1 MKAKKLNPSFI
12 LFFLMFILF
21 FLMETSIKAA
31 EKELIVWKFRTDSA
45 IHATPIID
53 DSILY
58 IGSTNAIFYAINI
71 KNGKEVWHFTADY
84 SINSRATINNNLVIF
99 ESGFKLYA
107 LDKKTG
113 ALKWSYVASTSKP
126 DMKLG
131 FTDYHHSSP
140 IVCKDKVY
148 YGDGW
153 GNLNGVDLK
162 SGKLK
167 FQYTIKTDSAAIRTT
182 PVIKDNIIYFGDW
195 AGHVYAVSLTNKSLL
210 WQYTLINRR
219 PYYGMVTSDMVIHD
233 TLLFFGSQHDVFSPL
248 GLKKGKPAWT
258 FIDPKQTYL
267 PSTPV
272 FYKNSVIIGS
282 TIHTF
287 KIYCLVDGKVR
298 WSTKSDGIFFV
309 QPLIVDSV
317 LIMNT
322 SYFGG
327 KGTIFMVN
335 CNDGSIINEYH
346 FDNAAPASPA
356 VADGKLFIGNGDGFL
371 YAFNLKELI
380 YLSKNE

>member
-1 MKAKKLNPSFI
+1 MKTKGIKLSLL
-12 LFFLMFILF
+12 LFLIV
-21 FLMETSIKAA
+21 TSLKAA
-31 EKELIVWKFRTDSA
+31 EKEPIVWKFNTDSA
-45 IHATPIID
+45 IHATPIIE

-58 IGSTNAIFYAINI
+58 VGSTNTVFYAISVKRGTEI
-71 KNGKEVWHFTADY
+71 WHFKTDF
-84 SINSRATINNNLVIF
+84 SINSKAVINKNLVIF

-113 ALKWSYVASTSKP
+113 ALKWSYVANTSKP
-126 DMKLG
+126 NMKLG

-140 IVCKDKVY
+140 IIYKGTVY

-153 GNLNGVDLK
+153 GNLNGVDVK

-182 PVIKDNIIYFGDW
+182 PAIKDNIIYFGDW
-195 AGHVYAVSLTNKSLL
+195 GGHVYAVSLTNKSLL
-210 WQYTLINRR
+210 WQYTLMNRR

-233 TLLFFGSQHDVFSPL
+233 TLLYFGSQHDVFSPL
-248 GLKKGKPAWT
+248 GLKSGKPAWT
-258 FIDPKQTYL
+258 FIDPNKTYL

-282 TIHTF
+282 TIYTH
-287 KIYCLVDGKVR
+287 KIYCLNKGKEE
-298 WSTKSDGIFFV
+298 WSCKSDGIFFV
-309 QPLIVDSV
+309 YPVIVGSV

-327 KGTIFMVN
+327 KGTIYMVN
-335 CNDGSIINEYH
+335 CKNGKIINEFH
-346 FDNAAPASPA
+346 FNNAAPASPA
-356 VADGKLFIGNGDGFL
+356 VADNKLFIGNGDGFL
-371 YAFNLKELI
+371 YAFNLKELM
-380 YLSKNE
+380 YPPNSQK